1 MKHVKQQ
8 IFLILAFV
16 CFVSYSTDSEA
27 RMKNIAIIATG
38 GTISGAGESES
49 EAKYASA
56 KITVNSIIA
65 SVPNISKLANIQSE
79 QLLQMGSENM
89 NDETWI
95 KIAKR
100 VNELLGKRDIDGV
113 VITHGTDTIE
123 ETAYFLNLV
132 IRSKKPIILVGSM
145 RPSTSLSAD
154 GPLNLYNAVAV
165 AASDKAI
172 NKGVLIVFNDNI
184 YAARDVSKTNTTN
197 VATFVSSDFG
207 PIGNVYYGKTRIYY
221 NPIRIH
227 TSESMF
233 NITNLKSL
241 PKVDIVYGYTNHNSS
256 TIDQLVNSG
265 TKGIIYAGVGD
276 GNIYKDTLAKLIDVS
291 KNGTILVRSSR
302 VGSGFVVPNAEIND
316 DEYKFVTADN
326 LSPQKA
332 RILLMLSLTKTNDY
346 KKIQDIFWNY

>member
-1 MKHVKQQ
+1 MKKQ
-8 IFLILAFV
+8 IFLIL
-16 CFVSYSTDSEA
+16 VSVLFYFYSTDSEA

-38 GTISGAGESES
+38 GTISGAGESAS

-56 KITVNSIIA
+56 KITVDSIVA
-65 SVPNISKLANIQSE
+65 SVPNISKLANVKSE
-79 QLLQMGSENM
+79 QLLQIGSENM

-165 AASDKAI
+165 AASEEAV

-197 VATFVSSDFG
+197 VAAFESLNFG
-207 PIGNVYYGKTRIYY
+207 PIGNVHYGKTRIYY
-221 NPIRIH
+221 NPIRNH
-227 TSESMF
+227 TSKSMF
-233 NITNLKSL
+233 DIGDLEFL
-241 PKVDIVYGYTNHNSS
+241 PKVDIVYGYANHNS
-256 TIDQLVNSG
+256 TIIEQLINSG

-276 GNIYKDTLAKLIDVS
+276 GNIYKDTLTKLINAS
-291 KNGTILVRSSR
+291 KNNTILVRGSR